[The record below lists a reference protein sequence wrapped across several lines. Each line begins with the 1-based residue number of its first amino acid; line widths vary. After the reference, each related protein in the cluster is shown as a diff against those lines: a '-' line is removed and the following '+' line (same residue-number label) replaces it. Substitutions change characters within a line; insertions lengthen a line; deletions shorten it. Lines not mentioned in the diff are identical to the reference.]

1 VRLSTR
7 ERQLL
12 TVLVVLL
19 SIFLAIEIAAR
30 LYEAIIRVADV
41 LVVFIAAWAF
51 SYLLAPLVNRIQER
65 ARLNRLGSV
74 LVVYVGIGVVL
85 AILSALAVPS
95 LVVQLQGLAERGP
108 EYGQRAR
115 DSVVELQRSL
125 DRSGIPI
132 NLTDIYGALPQ
143 RLGEISGAVAHDA
156 LGFVSAAAA
165 VLFNLTLVLII
176 AFIMLLDGDELWR
189 RFTGALGDELKSEAE
204 LFRQSA
210 DRSFGGFVRGS
221 LLLGLF
227 YGIAT
232 IIYLV
237 PLGVPFAGV
246 LAVVAGLAV
255 IIPFFGP
262 IIAFV
267 PVLAVTAFA
276 APDRLLPVLVA
287 TIVLQQVTLNVVGPR
302 ILSNAI
308 GIHPLFVFLA
318 LLLGSRI
325 AGFWGVLFAMPI
337 AGIINV
343 FVRYAYELAK
353 GRRARTEAATLIE
366 DRAAAAAEAAAQ
378 AEVATAEANRAAEEL
393 RREKAASP
401 SQ

>member
-1 VRLSTR
+1 MRLSTR

-30 LYEAIIRVADV
+30 LYEAVIRVADV
-41 LVVFIAAWAF
+41 LIVFIAAWAL
-51 SYLLAPLVNRIQER
+51 SYLLAPLVNQIDER
-65 ARLNRLGSV
+65 TRLNRLGSV
-74 LVVYVGIGVVL
+74 LVVYVGIAVVL
-85 AILSALAVPS
+85 AILSALAIPS
-95 LVVQLQGLAERGP
+95 LVVQLQGLAERAP

-115 DSVVELQRSL
+115 DSVTDLQRSF
-125 DRSGIPI
+125 DRSGIPV

-143 RLGEISGAVAHDA
+143 RLGEISGAIAHDA
-156 LGFVSAAAA
+156 LGFVSATAA
-165 VLFNLTLVLII
+165 VLFNVVLVLII

-189 RFTGALGDELKSEAE
+189 RFIGALGDELRSEAE

-227 YGIAT
+227 YGIVT
-232 IIYLV
+232 IVYLV

-267 PVLAVTAFA
+267 PVLAVTAFS

-287 TIVLQQVTLNVVGPR
+287 TLLLQQVTLNVVGPR

-343 FVRYAYELAK
+343 FVRYGYELAK
-353 GRRARTEAATLIE
+353 GRRARTEAATLID
-366 DRAAAAAEAAAQ
+366 DRAAASEAAAQ
-378 AEVATAEANRAAEEL
+378 AETAAAEASRAAEEL
-393 RREKAASP
+393 RRAKEAASP